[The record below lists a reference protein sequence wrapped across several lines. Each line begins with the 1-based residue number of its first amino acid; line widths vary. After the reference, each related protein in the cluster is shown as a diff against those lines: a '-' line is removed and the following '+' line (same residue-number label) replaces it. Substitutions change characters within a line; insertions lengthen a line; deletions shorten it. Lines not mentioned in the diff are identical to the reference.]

1 MKMEERDRLIRDEG
15 EKIGRVE
22 GKAEGRAEG
31 RAEGKASLV
40 SIIRKKALKGLD
52 TAAISELLETGQ
64 KEIREILDLAE
75 SHPEWSDL
83 EIAAELI
90 RRQ

>member
-15 EKIGRVE
+15 EKIG
-22 GKAEGRAEG
+22 KAEGRAEG
-31 RAEGKASLV
+31 KVSLV

-52 TAAISELLETGQ
+52 AAAISELLETGQ

-75 SHPEWSDL
+75 SHPDWSDL